1 MHWKVTSYSN
11 SETPWCLTKAGA
23 MSLGRKGSLLMMLK
37 RMNQQDLEKK
47 KKIRKEKKELFG
59 PVIKSVAFKSPV
71 EG

>member
-1 MHWKVTSYSN
+1 MVSDQGRCNEPRKKGIVTHDAKKDES
-11 SETPWCLTKAGA
+11 T
-23 MSLGRKGSLLMMLK
+23 GSGK
-37 RMNQQDLEKK
+37 E

>member
-11 SETPWCLTKAGA
+11 LDTLWCLTKAGA

-47 KKIRKEKKELFG
+47 KKIHKREKGTFWT
-59 PVIKSVAFKSPV
+59 SY
-71 EG
+71 